1 MEDLNI
7 YKTTREIT
15 FGYTGSD
22 KKRTKQ
28 QTVPAGTEVYVYKT
42 DKENLFKLRVR
53 GSLLTQFVCAY
64 SFEFV
69 RTEQA

>member
-15 FGYTGSD
+15 FAYEGSD

>member
-1 MEDLNI
+1 MENLNI

-15 FGYTGSD
+15 FGYTDND

-42 DKENLFKLRVR
+42 DKETLFKLRVR